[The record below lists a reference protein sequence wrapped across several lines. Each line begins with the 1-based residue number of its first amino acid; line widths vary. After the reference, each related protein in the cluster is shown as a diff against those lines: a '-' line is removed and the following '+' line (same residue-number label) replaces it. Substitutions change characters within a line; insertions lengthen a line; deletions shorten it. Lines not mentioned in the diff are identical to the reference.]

1 MTLSEYAKK
10 LRPLIE
16 KAAAVLTDEE
26 ALEGITLYPRWS
38 GEGIEYTVGDRVRYN
53 EVLYKVLQNHTSQP
67 NWTPIDSPSLFTKV
81 LIPQPDVIPEWEQP
95 DSTNAYMMGDKVQF
109 EGHVY
114 ESTINNNIWSPSA
127 YPAGWQL
134 IN

>member
-38 GEGIEYTVGDRVRYN
+38 GEGVEYTVGDRVRYN

-67 NWTPIDSPSLFTKV
+67 SWTPLDSPSLFTKV